1 MAGVS
6 SGSATNYVYACTRM
20 RVRRSRL
27 IPRDDY
33 LRMLNMSLPEI
44 IRFIGETNYRSEI
57 DELGTSFSGINLVEE
72 ALSWNLA
79 KEFQKIL
86 ELVPGELNYF
96 TVSYLRRW
104 DIQNIITILRGKM
117 QGVYPGKIKEVLVPA
132 GKLDKVALDRLL
144 TEESPERVVEALKG
158 ELFYPTL
165 EKEIRSAMET
175 RSFAH
180 LENELYKGYYARL
193 IEDAKGGV
201 KGGNVFL
208 KYILLEIDTRNI
220 QTLFRLR
227 AGHVQQD
234 VRDMMIPGGTFSVD
248 ELQQILEVEDR
259 DEFID
264 ALKKRVKMVPLLN
277 TLEDIRR
284 MSALHEIEVA
294 LTRVQLEQ
302 MERISKRYPF
312 SVLPVIVYL
321 EEKKYEVANLRALAR
336 GKEAGIPGER
346 LKGYLVM

>member
-1 MAGVS
+1 
-6 SGSATNYVYACTRM
+6 
-20 RVRRSRL
+20 
-27 IPRDDY
+27 
-33 LRMLNMSLPEI
+33 MLNMSLPEI
-44 IRFIGETNYRSEI
+44 IRFIGDTSYRPEI
-57 DELGTSFSGINLVEE
+57 DELGTSFSGIDLVEE

-79 KEFQKIL
+79 KEYQKIL
-86 ELVPGELNYF
+86 ELVPGDLKYF
-96 TVSYLRRW
+96 SLSYLRRW
-104 DIQNIITILRGKM
+104 DIQNVVAILRGKM
-117 QGVYPGKIKEVLVPA
+117 QGVYPGKIKEVQVPA

-144 TEESPERVVEALKG
+144 TEESPERVVEALKS
-158 ELFYPTL
+158 ERFYPTL
-165 EKEIRSAMET
+165 EKEIGGAMET
-175 RSFAH
+175 GSFAH
-180 LENELYKGYYARL
+180 MENELYKGYYARL
-193 IEDAKGGV
+193 IEDAKEGV
-201 KGGNVFL
+201 KGGDIFL
-208 KYILLEIDTRNI
+208 KYIQLEIDMRNI

-227 AGHVQQD
+227 TGHVQED

-248 ELQQILEVEDR
+248 ELQQIFGLDDR

-264 ALKKRVKMVPLLN
+264 ALKRRVKMVPLLN
-277 TLEDIRR
+277 ALEEIRR

-294 LTRVQLEQ
+294 LTRVQLDQ